1 MIHLPLRW
9 IILLYKNPHMFSLFK
24 KREFFSAEDKAQIVE
39 AIRMAEKETSGEIR
53 IYVESKNAYIDA
65 IDRASEIF
73 FKLKMQETVHRNAV
87 LLYIAMD
94 HHELALFADEGI
106 YQKAGAA
113 YWDAAVKNM
122 IAGFTKDNISN
133 GIEQCVRQIGET
145 LKEKF
150 PYIPTEDKNELPDDM
165 VFGK

>member
-1 MIHLPLRW
+1 
-9 IILLYKNPHMFSLFK
+9 MFSLFK
-24 KREFFSAEDKAQIVE
+24 KREFFTPADKAQIVE
-39 AIRMAEKETSGEIR
+39 AIRLAEKETSGEIR
-53 IYVESKNAYIDA
+53 IYVEGKNTYVDA

-73 FKLKMQETVHRNAV
+73 FKLKMQETLHRNAV

-94 HHELALFADEGI
+94 HHQLALFADEGI

-122 IAGFTKDNISN
+122 ISQFTKDNISN
-133 GIEQCVRQIGET
+133 GIEQCIKQIGET

-165 VFGK
+165 VFGN

>member
-1 MIHLPLRW
+1 
-9 IILLYKNPHMFSLFK
+9 MFSLFK

-39 AIRMAEKETSGEIR
+39 AIRLAERETSGEVR
-53 IYVESKNAYIDA
+53 IYVESKNPFVDP
-65 IDRASEIF
+65 IDRAAEIF
-73 FKLKMQETVHRNAV
+73 FKLKMQETDHRNAV

-106 YQKAGAA
+106 YQKAGKD
-113 YWDAAVKNM
+113 YWDAEVKMM
-122 IAGFTKDNISN
+122 IANFTKDNISM
-133 GIEQCVRQIGET
+133 GIAQCIKEIGEI

-150 PYIPTEDKNELPDDM
+150 PYIPTEDKNELPDDI

>member
-1 MIHLPLRW
+1 
-9 IILLYKNPHMFSLFK
+9 MFSLFK
-24 KREFFSAEDKAQIVE
+24 KREFFTPADKAQIVE
-39 AIRMAEKETSGEIR
+39 AIRLAEKETSGEIR
-53 IYVESKNAYIDA
+53 IYVEGKNAYVDA

-73 FKLKMQETVHRNAV
+73 FKLKMQETLHRNAV

-94 HHELALFADEGI
+94 HHQLALFADEGI

-122 IAGFTKDNISN
+122 ISQFTKDNISN
-133 GIEQCVRQIGET
+133 GIEQCIKQIGET

-165 VFGK
+165 VFGN